1 MTKICNL
8 SALETL
14 LSSNLTSTYLL
25 LHLTNRSVE
34 SFERKL
40 EEAQKALNIDPRDY
54 VPVLYIDETDH
65 ARELLRILPAMA
77 LLGRCLVLM
86 PMHLHVLYAALTF
99 NHYAH

>member
-1 MTKICNL
+1 M
-8 SALETL
+8 
-14 LSSNLTSTYLL
+14 TSTHLL
-25 LHLTNRSVE
+25 FHRTNRSVE

-86 PMHLHVLYAALTF
+86 LMLMHLHVLYAALLF

>member
-1 MTKICNL
+1 
-8 SALETL
+8 
-14 LSSNLTSTYLL
+14 
-25 LHLTNRSVE
+25 VE

-77 LLGRCLVLM
+77 LLGRCLMLTLM
-86 PMHLHVLYAALTF
+86 LMLMLYIALIF

>member
-1 MTKICNL
+1 M
-8 SALETL
+8 
-14 LSSNLTSTYLL
+14 
-25 LHLTNRSVE
+25 E

-86 PMHLHVLYAALTF
+86 FMLMLMLMLFVALIF
-99 NHYAH
+99 NHHAH

>member
-1 MTKICNL
+1 M
-8 SALETL
+8 
-14 LSSNLTSTYLL
+14 
-25 LHLTNRSVE
+25 E

-86 PMHLHVLYAALTF
+86 HLHLLSAALIF